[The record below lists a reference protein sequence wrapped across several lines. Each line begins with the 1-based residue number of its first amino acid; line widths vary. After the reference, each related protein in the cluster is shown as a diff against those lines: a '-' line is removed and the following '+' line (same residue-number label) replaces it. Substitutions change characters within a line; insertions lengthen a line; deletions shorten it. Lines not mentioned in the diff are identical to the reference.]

1 MRAAY
6 PKALTSAFVDS
17 RTESIIEIIG
27 EETSLRANRMFRFG
41 GANNTLATPTTVVR
55 KNPERVF
62 TCVPHYL
69 GVDRVLSVVCPC
81 SCGIPGTTLCIPDNT
96 LKTSAI

>member
-27 EETSLRANRMFRFG
+27 EETSLTADRMFRFG
-41 GANNTLATPTTVVR
+41 GANNTPATPTTVVR
-55 KNPERVF
+55 QKSRACF
-62 TCVPHYL
+62 H
-69 GVDRVLSVVCPC
+69 VCTALFRC
-81 SCGIPGTTLCIPDNT
+81 
-96 LKTSAI
+96 